1 MGTEVRAAPTGV
13 PADATPSDEILAR
26 TNPRVE
32 AAISDYCRG
41 RITDSFLGELVFG
54 TAWPGGLAICEVCR
68 HRPKSATMVPGVP
81 RWFRGR
87 MSAKPPFWPYSAWHD
102 TRDIPADRILVGV
115 EEGRVVAC
123 YLDKHGRHELL
134 ELVEEVPNG

>member
-1 MGTEVRAAPTGV
+1 MGIEVRAAPTGV

-68 HRPKSATMVPGVP
+68 HRPRVNGNP
-81 RWFRGR
+81 RRTFRGR
-87 MSAKPPFWPYSAWHD
+87 GSHLAKWWFSDSFTTY
-102 TRDIPADRILVGV
+102 RDLDAGRILVGM
-115 EEGRVVAC
+115 EDGHATAGFRDEDGW
-123 YLDKHGRHELL
+123 HELL
-134 ELVEEVPNG
+134 ELVEEAPNGN